1 MSEKKARELRQ
12 ELNYRPT
19 DERKY
24 IQYHDSEGNP
34 FQQVWNDPKGP
45 RAKYQAAKKE
55 RKK

>member
-1 MSEKKARELRQ
+1 MSEKKSRELRQ
-12 ELNYRPT
+12 ELDYRPA

-34 FQQVWNDPKGP
+34 YQQVWNDPKGL

-55 RKK
+55 RK